1 MIARR
6 PPPKPPARSP
16 SAAPADGERANGE
29 LAKGELDGRIRQ
41 GEVERMRRQ
50 AADRG
55 FQDQIKGAARARGQ
69 DPYEMLAQAI
79 RQLLRG
85 D

>member
-6 PPPKPPARSP
+6 PPPKPPARPP
-16 SAAPADGERANGE
+16 SVAPAE
-29 LAKGELDGRIRQ
+29 GELDGRIRQ
-41 GEVERMRRQ
+41 GDVERMRRQ

-85 D
+85 E

>member
-6 PPPKPPARSP
+6 PPPKPPARPP
-16 SAAPADGERANGE
+16 SAAPADGELAN
-29 LAKGELDGRIRQ
+29 GELDGRIRQ

>member
-6 PPPKPPARSP
+6 PPPRPPSRPPAT
-16 SAAPADGERANGE
+16 APAE
-29 LAKGELDGRIRQ
+29 GELDGRIRQ